1 MTVYKDRDW
10 GDAYLATD
18 MKMQRADHKD
28 QPVYDDVAY
37 VWDVAFWQDKLLTQ
51 IRYDVSTAGAV
62 SELAFELN
70 TQSPLEFI
78 GYSVEYQVDGKK
90 TIRGK
95 S

>member
-1 MTVYKDRDW
+1 
-10 GDAYLATD
+10 
-18 MKMQRADHKD
+18 
-28 QPVYDDVAY
+28 
-37 VWDVAFWQDKLLTQ
+37 LTQ

-95 S
+95 T